1 VTAEALA
8 KMCGI
13 NVIIII
19 ILNRAVEMGFK
30 NLGFLTINLKKQK
43 VQILDFSFQSN

>member
-1 VTAEALA
+1 
-8 KMCGI
+8 MCGI

-43 VQILDFSFQSN
+43 VQILDLVTAENIFLPV